1 MDAWGM
7 AEGASEPDM
16 KEEAERIDN
25 VEVFFPPSGA
35 LVP

>member
-7 AEGASEPDM
+7 VEGASEPDM

-25 VEVFFPPSGA
+25 VQVPPRPGA